1 MTRRWKASRLIY
13 RVDKLWGGYN
23 SSRRL
28 SERLERTATS
38 TREGNARG
46 RPSDIAQ
53 ALGSRSVS
61 KAMECAWRGPQV
73 GGEGR
78 SKPSALRR
86 LSHLFSFFRA
96 RSGRWARS
104 NTYGGPSA
112 GSRLQ
117 EWLLGRRGGGD
128 RKALGTRNGVLDVVF
143 RKTKRARTMAERIGA
158 RASRKGRGIICRLP
172 SRIGEN

>member
-53 ALGSRSVS
+53 ETLGSRSVS
-61 KAMECAWRGPQV
+61 KAMACAWRGPQV

-86 LSHLFSFFRA
+86 LSHLFSVFRA
-96 RSGRWARS
+96 RSGRRARS
-104 NTYGGPSA
+104 NTYGDLL

-117 EWLLGRRGGGD
+117 EWLLGRRGGG
-128 RKALGTRNGVLDVVF
+128 T
-143 RKTKRARTMAERIGA
+143 
-158 RASRKGRGIICRLP
+158 GRLL
-172 SRIGEN
+172 E